1 MKINLKVTKEVEVKT
16 LKVKAEVSHWDD
28 SVVNELNDSENGD
41 NIPCKVGDLWCPEI
55 DIDSGIITNWEA
67 GKTAEIHYKV
77 CDGCGWELLDDKGEV
92 VLSEDDGY
100 VPDTLCPKENGF
112 GDYIIMD
119 IASHGKIQDWNFK
132 MHDFASED

>member
-1 MKINLKVTKEVEVKT
+1 MKINLQVTKEVEVKT
-16 LKVKAEVSHWDD
+16 LKVKAEVRHWED
-28 SVVNELNDSENGD
+28 SVVNELEDSENGD
-41 NIPCKVGDLWCPEI
+41 NVPCKVGELWCPEI

-67 GKTAEIHYKV
+67 GKTAVIHYKV

-100 VPDTLCPKENGF
+100 VPDTLCPKESGY

-119 IASHGKIQDWNFK
+119 IASHGKIQDWNFR
-132 MHDFASED
+132 MDDFASED

>member
-1 MKINLKVTKEVEVKT
+1 MKINLLTRMEVEVKT
-16 LKVKAEVSHWDD
+16 LKVKAEVRCWED
-28 SVVNELNDSENGD
+28 SIVNELEDSENGD

-100 VPDTLCPKENGF
+100 VPDTLCPKESGY